1 MSKKLEVRVSR
12 IEGKKSQVALGNIK
26 EAIKSA
32 QIVLAVDCVYSEEGM
47 TPTYLIY
54 DAFMAKL
61 EKLKMKADKYFMKHP
76 EATREML
83 EDYLKGK

>member
-1 MSKKLEVRVSR
+1 MSKKLEVRTSR
-12 IEGKKSQVALGNIK
+12 LEGKKSQVALGNIK

-32 QIVLAVDCVYSEEGM
+32 QIVLAVDLL
-47 TPTYLIY
+47 TPDHAIY
-54 DAFMAKL
+54 DAFFGKISALHYKVQ
-61 EKLKMKADKYFMKHP
+61 KYIAKHP